1 MLTEL
6 EEINFYNVKMA
17 GTITNGIFELSK
29 LRFLNLAYNSL
40 SGTLADGKWDQL
52 VSLEMIEL

>member
-1 MLTEL
+1 
-6 EEINFYNVKMA
+6 MA